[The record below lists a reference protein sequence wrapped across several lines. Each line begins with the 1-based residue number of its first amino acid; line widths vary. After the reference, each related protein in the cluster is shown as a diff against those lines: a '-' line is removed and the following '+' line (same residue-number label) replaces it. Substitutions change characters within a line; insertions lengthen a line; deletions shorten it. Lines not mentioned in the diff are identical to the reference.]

1 MRSIVPVILSGGAGT
16 RLWPLSRSRSPK
28 QFLPLVEGRSTFAM
42 TLERVAD
49 RRLFAR
55 PLIVAASAHRF
66 LIGEAL
72 RSAGTEAD
80 VLLEPVPR
88 DTAAAVATAAS
99 VVAQRDPNAL
109 LMVLAADHLI
119 LDTAGFVA
127 AVETARAAA
136 EADYIVT
143 FGIVPDRAATSYG
156 YVGRG
161 EPVPGAPAVSRVAV
175 FREKPAAA
183 TAEKLV
189 ADGYLWNSGN
199 FMMPAAVAIGETERH
214 SPDIARAVAASLNE
228 VAIDAHSIRPPE
240 DAYRRIPATSF
251 DYAVMEKTD
260 RAAVVE
266 ARFDW
271 RDLGTWES
279 LSQIASANE
288 DGNASVG
295 DVVTH
300 ESRGCYVHA
309 GRGQV
314 ALIGVDDLVVAVGE
328 DAVLVAKSDRI
339 DAIRGV
345 VAGLDRPD
353 AETDGNIAYKV
364 SPWGYFQSVEE
375 GDGYKVKRL
384 VVEPGARLSLQR
396 HKHRAEHWV
405 VVAGVAEVTVG
416 DTIQRLETNQST
428 FIRQGE
434 MHRLANPGDEL
445 LTVIEV
451 QYGDYL
457 GEDDIERFAD
467 DYNR

>member
-1 MRSIVPVILSGGAGT
+1 MGLIVPVILSGGSGT
-16 RLWPLSRSRSPK
+16 RLWPLSRNRSPK
-28 QFLPLVEGRSTFAM
+28 QFLPLVEGRSTFDM

-72 RSAGTEAD
+72 RSLGTEAD
-80 VLLEPVPR
+80 ILLEPVPR
-88 DTAAAVATAAS
+88 DTAAAVAAAAL
-99 VVAQRDPNAL
+99 VVARRDPNAL

-119 LDTAGFVA
+119 LDTAGFA
-127 AVETARAAA
+127 EAA

-143 FGIVPDRAATSYG
+143 FGVVPDSAATSYG

-161 EPVPGAPAVSRVAV
+161 DAVPDMPAVSRVAA
-175 FREKPAAA
+175 FKEKPDSA

-199 FMMPAAVAIGETERH
+199 FMMRAAVAIDETERH
-214 SPDIARAVAASLNE
+214 APDIARAVTASLSGLA
-228 VAIDAHSIRPPE
+228 VDIHSILLPE
-240 DAYRRIPATSF
+240 EAYRRIPATSF
-251 DYAVMEKTD
+251 DYAVMEQTD

-279 LSQIASANE
+279 LSRIAGTDTA
-288 DGNASVG
+288 GNASVG

-300 ESRGCYVHA
+300 DSRRCYVYA
-309 GRGQV
+309 AKGQV
-314 ALIGVDDLVVAVGE
+314 ALIGVDDLIVAAGE
-328 DAVLVAKSDRI
+328 DAVLVAKSDRL

-345 VAGLDRPD
+345 VAGLEQKD
-353 AETDGNIAYKV
+353 AEVDGNVRYKV

-416 DTIQRLETNQST
+416 DTTQRLKTNQST

-434 MHRLANPGDEL
+434 IHRLANPGDEL

-467 DYNR
+467 DYDRR